1 MNWTTSALLSLECA
15 HIVVGQVFDTKD
27 GEGRDVIELAML
39 LKQRKVSH

>member
-1 MNWTTSALLSLECA
+1 MLLSLECA